1 MLGFGFGFWF
11 GFNLS
16 PWTDERLSKC
26 SKRENSLTAKWKN
39 SMHPAENANWLPGL
53 GLIHISEPPASQPA
67 SQLASEQQAADSV
80 SDLDCGFQTWYSTA
94 MAAGQNE
101 NLAAA
106 HSCNL
111 TLQSQRF
118 RPRRTK
124 QVPFKCGLPRSM
136 CRQHEFQQWC
146 GLETEMTQLDILK
159 ITFTTP
165 LLPDNHHRHGPLR
178 LVRPTRGH
186 VPPGHRVHPRL
197 WICAWPAPRAGAAK
211 WCK

>member
-1 MLGFGFGFWF
+1 VLGFGFGFWF

-67 SQLASEQQAADSV
+67 SQRATGSRFCLGSWLRFPNLI
-80 SDLDCGFQTWYSTA
+80 LDCHGCWPEWKSSRCTFV
-94 MAAGQNE
+94 
-101 NLAAA
+101 

-124 QVPFKCGLPRSM
+124 QVLFKCGLPRSM

-197 WICAWPAPRAGAAK
+197 WICAWPAPRAGAAE